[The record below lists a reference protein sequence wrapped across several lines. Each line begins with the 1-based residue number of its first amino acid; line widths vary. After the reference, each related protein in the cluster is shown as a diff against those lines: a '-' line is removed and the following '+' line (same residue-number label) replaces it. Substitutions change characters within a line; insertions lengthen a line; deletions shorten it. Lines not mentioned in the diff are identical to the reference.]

1 MGSNNASTGGGGGG
15 VGPAGMTG
23 TTVVAGKTK
32 RTYGTKKDA
41 KKTSSRNEFRSFVK
55 GGGGTGAITKP
66 IRKKTEDVNRKFYE
80 EKVLP
85 SGKSKYKNYEDYI
98 RARGRGEVDA
108 YGREISKSDNN
119 NNQVVQAPKTTS
131 IETVKVTSPTTA
143 EVSQSKATEAKAVED
158 SIEERKRK
166 VKAKGRS
173 PTILTGVTG
182 VTGGLTLGKP
192 SLLGR

>member
-1 MGSNNASTGGGGGG
+1 MGSPGASNNSGGKDTNTPFGTASSTKTKTKFGYTKPKTKLQSYIETGGA
-15 VGPAGMTG
+15 VGA
-23 TTVVAGKTK
+23 A
-32 RTYGTKKDA
+32 
-41 KKTSSRNEFRSFVK
+41 
-55 GGGGTGAITKP
+55 TKP

-131 IETVKVTSPTTA
+131 I
-143 EVSQSKATEAKAVED
+143 
-158 SIEERKRK
+158 
-166 VKAKGRS
+166 
-173 PTILTGVTG
+173 
-182 VTGGLTLGKP
+182 
-192 SLLGR
+192 